1 MSCIYKKIFEY
12 WNNGVMEYRGKNA
25 RRYTSSFHY
34 FITPSLKL
42 LPVLI
47 LLMLAGCRNPFAP
60 ALDESAG
67 NSSSA
72 LSDQTTTDGVFQ
84 NFQYAY
90 TFKDTVIYGRLISQD
105 FIFTYHDYDQ
115 GIDVSWGRDDEMK
128 TTYGLFQNSQR
139 LDLIWN
145 NIVLSSADSTSATIV
160 RGFNL
165 TITFNPT
172 DVERID
178 GRVNM
183 TLKKDPS
190 TNKWLITKW
199 IDESNF

>member
-1 MSCIYKKIFEY
+1 MII
-12 WNNGVMEYRGKNA
+12 
-25 RRYTSSFHY
+25 
-34 FITPSLKL
+34 
-42 LPVLI
+42 I
-47 LLMLAGCRNPFAP
+47 LLAGCKNPFAP
-60 ALDESAG
+60 SFDEEVNNG
-67 NSSSA
+67 NTTI
-72 LSDQTTTDGVFQ
+72 SDQKTIEGVFQ

-90 TFKDTVIYGRLISQD
+90 TFKDTTIYGKLVSED
-105 FIFTYHDYDQ
+105 FIFTYRDYDL
-115 GIDVSWGRDDEMK
+115 GFDVSWGREEEMK

-145 NIVLSSADSTSATIV
+145 NIILSSVDTLTANIV

-172 DVERID
+172 DVIRID

-183 TLKKDPS
+183 ALARKTDNS
-190 TNKWLITKW
+190 KWEITRW